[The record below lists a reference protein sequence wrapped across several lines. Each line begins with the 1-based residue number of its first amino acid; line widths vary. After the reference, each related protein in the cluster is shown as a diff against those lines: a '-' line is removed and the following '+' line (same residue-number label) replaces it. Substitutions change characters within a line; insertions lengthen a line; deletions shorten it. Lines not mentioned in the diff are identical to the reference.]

1 MIRAAIEGIGHALPR
16 TIVTNDELALTLD
29 TTDEWIRQRTG
40 IGQRRVAQPDE
51 STGSLAI
58 AAAREALADAHVEPA
73 EVELVIVATITGDY
87 VWPATACVVQAEL
100 GIHGAGAY
108 DISAACA
115 GFIYSLDAAAAQIE
129 TGRVS
134 TALVI
139 GADCLSKQV
148 DWSDRSTAVLFG
160 DAAAAVVVRAN
171 PHDTRGL
178 VKTVLDADGNGA
190 RHIWVEAGGN
200 RHPLGSESA
209 ADRKSC
215 LTMNGK
221 EVFRFAVKA
230 MGDACE
236 RVLQRAGLSAPDIDL
251 FVPHQANS
259 RIILSAAER
268 LELPPERVF
277 MNVEQYGN
285 TSGGSIPLALYE
297 ANRSGRL
304 QRGMKVL
311 TVGFGAGLVW
321 GANIIEW

>member
-1 MIRAAIEGIGHALPR
+1 
-16 TIVTNDELALTLD
+16 
-29 TTDEWIRQRTG
+29 
-40 IGQRRVAQPDE
+40 
-51 STGSLAI
+51 
-58 AAAREALADAHVEPA
+58 
-73 EVELVIVATITGDY
+73 
-87 VWPATACVVQAEL
+87 
-100 GIHGAGAY
+100 
-108 DISAACA
+108 
-115 GFIYSLDAAAAQIE
+115 
-129 TGRVS
+129 
-134 TALVI
+134 
-139 GADCLSKQV
+139 
-148 DWSDRSTAVLFG
+148 
-160 DAAAAVVVRAN
+160 
-171 PHDTRGL
+171 
-178 VKTVLDADGNGA
+178 
-190 RHIWVEAGGN
+190 
-200 RHPLGSESA
+200 
-209 ADRKSC
+209 
-215 LTMNGK
+215 MNGK